1 VAIAIAIVLI
11 LLAAA
16 VTVFLTASRRR
27 ATTGSLSRETRSRD
41 RSATAEAE
49 VETTVS
55 PSTEVEAAGRTRA
68 EDTRSNLG
76 GDVPAVREGGEVVQ
90 WEPVDEEELGVNRR
104 QFLNRAVLGI
114 SGFAAG
120 VLGIGILGFLW
131 PTGSSGF
138 GGKINAGNLDDILS
152 EIDEKQQPKYVPQAK
167 TYLRPYP
174 KDALPAAKKVA
185 SYKPVLPGMEQGIVA
200 LYQRC
205 VHLGCRVP
213 WCQSSQWFECPC
225 HGSKYN
231 AVGEKRDGPAPRGLD
246 RFTVAIDGGNVVI
259 DTGVIV
265 TGPPIGT
272 NTTKQGQ
279 EGPSCI

>member
-1 VAIAIAIVLI
+1 VLIAIAIVVI
-11 LLAAA
+11 LLVAALTIF
-16 VTVFLTASRRR
+16 VTASRRR
-27 ATTGSLSRETRSRD
+27 VTTGTLSRETRARD
-41 RSATAEAE
+41 QSQPAVEEPTLSA
-49 VETTVS
+49 
-55 PSTEVEAAGRTRA
+55 STEVEATGRS
-68 EDTRSNLG
+68 RSEETQANLG
-76 GDVPAVREGGEVVQ
+76 GEVATRSSADVVQ
-90 WEPVDEEELGVNRR
+90 WEPVDEEELGVSRR
-104 QFLNRAVLGI
+104 QFLNRAVLGV
-114 SGFAAG
+114 SGFSAAA
-120 VLGIGILGFLW
+120 LGIGILGFLW
-131 PTGSSGF
+131 PTGASGF
-138 GGKINAGNLDDILS
+138 GGKVNAGSLDDILA
-152 EIDEKQQPKYVPQAK
+152 EIADKKQPKYIPEAK

-174 KDALPAAKKVA
+174 PDALPAAKKVP
-185 SYKPVLPGMEQGIVA
+185 SYKPLLPGMEQGIVA

-246 RFTVAIDGGNVVI
+246 RFVVAIAGGNVVI
-259 DTGVIV
+259 DTGVVI

>member
-1 VAIAIAIVLI
+1 VAIAIAIVII

-27 ATTGSLSRETRSRD
+27 TTTGTLSRETRSRD
-41 RSATAEAE
+41 QSTVTDVE
-49 VETTVS
+49 VVAS
-55 PSTEVEAAGRTRA
+55 PSTDVEAAGRTRA
-68 EDTRSNLG
+68 EETRSNLA

-90 WEPVDEEELGVNRR
+90 WEPVDEEEIGVNRR

-114 SGFAAG
+114 TGFSAG

-131 PTGSSGF
+131 PTGASGF
-138 GGKINAGNLDDILS
+138 GGKINAGNLDDILG
-152 EIDEKQQPKYVPQAK
+152 EIEEKQEPKYVPQAK

-174 KDALPAAKKVA
+174 PDALPAAEKVA
-185 SYKPVLPGMEQGIVA
+185 SYKPVLPGMEEGIVA

-246 RFTVAIDGGNVVI
+246 RFTVTIDGGNVVI
-259 DTGVIV
+259 DTSVIV
-265 TGPPIGT
+265 TGPPIGVD
-272 NTTKQGQ
+272 TTKQGQ

>member
-1 VAIAIAIVLI
+1 VLIAIAIVVI
-11 LLAAA
+11 LLVAAL
-16 VTVFLTASRRR
+16 TIFLTASRRR
-27 ATTGSLSRETRSRD
+27 ATTGSLSRETRARD
-41 RSATAEAE
+41 RSQPAAEPATTSA
-49 VETTVS
+49 
-55 PSTEVEAAGRTRA
+55 STEVEATGRARA
-68 EDTRSNLG
+68 EETQANLG
-76 GDVPAVREGGEVVQ
+76 GEVATRRPAEVVE

-104 QFLNRAVLGI
+104 QFLNRAVLGV

-138 GGKINAGNLDDILS
+138 GGKVNAGNLEDILA
-152 EIDEKQQPKYVPQAK
+152 EIDEKREPKYVPEAK

-174 KDALPAAKKVA
+174 KQDLPAAEKVP

-246 RFTVAIDGGNVVI
+246 RFVVTIDGGDVIIDTSVVI
-259 DTGVIV
+259 

>member
-11 LLAAA
+11 LVAAA

-27 ATTGSLSRETRSRD
+27 TTTGTLSRETRSRD
-41 RSATAEAE
+41 RSTTAD
-49 VETTVS
+49 VDTNVS

-68 EDTRSNLG
+68 DDTRSNLA
-76 GDVPAVREGGEVVQ
+76 GDVPAVREGAEVVQ
-90 WEPVDEEELGVNRR
+90 WEPVDEEEIGVNRR

-131 PTGSSGF
+131 PTGASGF
-138 GGKINAGNLDDILS
+138 GGKVNAGNLDDILG

-185 SYKPVLPGMEQGIVA
+185 SYKPVLAGMEGGIVA

-259 DTGVIV
+259 DTSVVV

>member
-1 VAIAIAIVLI
+1 VLIAIAIVVI
-11 LLAAA
+11 LLVAALTIF
-16 VTVFLTASRRR
+16 VTASRRR
-27 ATTGSLSRETRSRD
+27 ATTGTLSRETRARD
-41 RSATAEAE
+41 QSQPATDEPTLSA
-49 VETTVS
+49 
-55 PSTEVEAAGRTRA
+55 STEVEATGRS
-68 EDTRSNLG
+68 RSEETQANLG
-76 GDVPAVREGGEVVQ
+76 GEVATRSASDVVQ
-90 WEPVDEEELGVNRR
+90 WEPVDEEELGVSRR
-104 QFLNRAVLGI
+104 QFLNRAVLGV
-114 SGFAAG
+114 SGFSAAA
-120 VLGIGILGFLW
+120 LGIGILGFLW
-131 PTGSSGF
+131 PTGASGF
-138 GGKINAGNLDDILS
+138 GGKVNAGSLEDILA
-152 EIDEKQQPKYVPQAK
+152 EIEDKRQPKYIPEAK

-174 KDALPAAKKVA
+174 TQDLPAAKKVP
-185 SYKPVLPGMEQGIVA
+185 SYKPLLPGMEQGIVA

-246 RFTVAIDGGNVVI
+246 RFVVAITGGDVVI
-259 DTGVIV
+259 DTGVVI

>member
-1 VAIAIAIVLI
+1 LAIAIAIILI
-11 LLAAA
+11 LLVAAA
-16 VTVFLTASRRR
+16 TIFLTASRRR
-27 ATTGSLSRETRSRD
+27 ATTGSLSRETRARD
-41 RSATAEAE
+41 KSQLAAED
-49 VETTVS
+49 TPVS
-55 PSTEVEAAGRTRA
+55 TSTEVEAAGRTRSD
-68 EDTRSNLG
+68 ETREAMG
-76 GDVPAVREGGEVVQ
+76 GEVEVRKSGEVVQ
-90 WEPVDEEELGVNRR
+90 WEPVDEEEIGVSRR
-104 QFLNRAVLGI
+104 QFLNRAVLGV
-114 SGFAAG
+114 SGFSAG

-138 GGKINAGNLDDILS
+138 GGKVNAGNLDDIMTT
-152 EIDEKQQPKYVPQAK
+152 IADTKKPFYVPLAR
-167 TYLRPYP
+167 TYVRPYP
-174 KDALPAAKKVA
+174 KDALPAAEKVP
-185 SYKPVLPGMEQGIVA
+185 SYKPVLPGMEQGVAA

-213 WCQSSQWFECPC
+213 WCDTSQWFECPC

-246 RFTVAIDGGNVVI
+246 RFTVQIDGGDLVI
-259 DTGVIV
+259 DTSIIV

>member
-1 VAIAIAIVLI
+1 VGIAIAIVVI

-16 VTVFLTASRRR
+16 VTIVLTASRRR

-41 RSATAEAE
+41 QSAAAEAE
-49 VETTVS
+49 ADANVS
-55 PSTEVEAAGRTRA
+55 ASTEVEAAGRTRA
-68 EDTRSNLG
+68 DDTRSTLG
-76 GDVPAVREGGEVVQ
+76 GDVEVRKGAEVVE
-90 WEPVDEEELGVNRR
+90 WEPIDEEELGVNRR
-104 QFLNRAVLGI
+104 QFLNRAVLGVT
-114 SGFAAG
+114 GFSAG

-131 PTGSSGF
+131 PTGASGF
-138 GGKINAGNLDDILS
+138 GGKVNAGNLDDIMTT
-152 EIDEKQQPKYVPQAK
+152 IADTKKPFYVPLAK
-167 TYLRPYP
+167 TYIRPYP
-174 KDALPAAKKVA
+174 KSALPAAKKVP
-185 SYKPVLPGMEQGIVA
+185 SYKPLISGMEQGVVA

-213 WCQSSQWFECPC
+213 WCDTSQWFECPC

-246 RFTVAIDGGNVVI
+246 RFTVAIDGGNVII
-259 DTGVIV
+259 DTSVIV

-279 EGPSCI
+279 EGPSCIG

>member
-1 VAIAIAIVLI
+1 VPIAIAIVII

-16 VTVFLTASRRR
+16 ITVFLTASRRR
-27 ATTGSLSRETRSRD
+27 TTTGTLSRETRSRD
-41 RSATAEAE
+41 SSTTTDVDAT
-49 VETTVS
+49 TS
-55 PSTEVEAAGRTRA
+55 PSTEVESAGRTRA
-68 EDTRSNLG
+68 DDTRANLA

-131 PTGSSGF
+131 PTGASGF
-138 GGKINAGNLDDILS
+138 GGKINAGNLDDVLG
-152 EIDEKQQPKYVPQAK
+152 EIDEKQEPKYVPQAK

-174 KDALPAAKKVA
+174 KDALPAAEKVA
-185 SYKPVLPGMEQGIVA
+185 SYKPVLPGMEEGIVA

-246 RFTVAIDGGNVVI
+246 RFTVTIDGGNVVI
-259 DTGVIV
+259 DTSVIV

>member
-1 VAIAIAIVLI
+1 M
-11 LLAAA
+11 
-16 VTVFLTASRRR
+16 
-27 ATTGSLSRETRSRD
+27 
-41 RSATAEAE
+41 
-49 VETTVS
+49 
-55 PSTEVEAAGRTRA
+55 P
-68 EDTRSNLG
+68 
-76 GDVPAVREGGEVVQ
+76 GDVAVRDAKEVVV
-90 WEPVDEEELGVNRR
+90 WEPVDEEEIGVNRR
-104 QFLNRAVLGI
+104 QFLNHALLGV
-114 SGFAAG
+114 SGFSAG

-138 GGKINAGNLDDILS
+138 GGKIDAGNIDDILGQIS
-152 EIDEKQQPKYVPQAK
+152 DKRTPFYVPLAK
-167 TYLRPYP
+167 TYLNPYP

-185 SYKPVLPGMEQGIVA
+185 SYKPVLPGYEEGLVA

-213 WCQSSQWFECPC
+213 WCLSSQWFECPC

-246 RFTVAIDGGNVVI
+246 RFTLTVSGGGEVTI
-259 DTGVIV
+259 DTGTIV

-279 EGPSCI
+279 EGPACV

>member
-1 VAIAIAIVLI
+1 VLIAIAIVVI
-11 LLAAA
+11 LLVAALTIF
-16 VTVFLTASRRR
+16 VTASRRR
-27 ATTGSLSRETRSRD
+27 VTTGTLSRETRARD
-41 RSATAEAE
+41 QSQPA
-49 VETTVS
+49 VDDTTVS
-55 PSTEVEAAGRTRA
+55 ASTEVEATGRS
-68 EDTRSNLG
+68 RSEETQANLG
-76 GDVPAVREGGEVVQ
+76 GEVATRPASDVVQ
-90 WEPVDEEELGVNRR
+90 WEPVDEEELGVSRR
-104 QFLNRAVLGI
+104 QFLNRAVLGV
-114 SGFAAG
+114 SGFSAAA
-120 VLGIGILGFLW
+120 LGIGILGFLW
-131 PTGSSGF
+131 PTGASGF
-138 GGKINAGNLDDILS
+138 GGKVNAGSLEDILA
-152 EIDEKQQPKYVPQAK
+152 EIEDKQQPKYIPEAK

-174 KDALPAAKKVA
+174 PQDLPAAKKVP
-185 SYKPVLPGMEQGIVA
+185 SYKPVLPGMEEGIVA

-246 RFTVAIDGGNVVI
+246 RFVVAVEGGDVII
-259 DTGVIV
+259 DTGVVI